1 MDVHVYNTMS
11 RSIELF
17 QPINPGSVGM
27 YTCGPTVYNYA
38 HIGNLRT
45 FLFEDLLK
53 RTLEYAGYQVRHVMN
68 ITDVGHLTGD
78 GDEGEDKI
86 EKMAHK
92 TGKTVWEIAD
102 FYTKAFFKDYDA
114 LSIIRP
120 DVVCKATD
128 HIKDMI
134 ALIQRLEKG
143 GHTYVSGGNVYF
155 DISSIPDYGKLARLK
170 LDELQD
176 ASREDVFVDGNK
188 KNPKDFVLWFT
199 KSKFGEQAMM
209 WDSPWGR
216 GFPGW
221 HIECSAMSM
230 KYLGEHFDIHCGGID
245 AIPVHHTN
253 EIAQSEAATGKKWV
267 DYWMHGEFLL
277 DDRGKMSKSN
287 GEFLTLSVLED
298 KGYDPM
304 DYRYFCLGGHYRSQ
318 LKFSF
323 PSLDS
328 AREARLGIVSRIS
341 DLLSSGAKLVPIQS
355 EAGKAAQKEFADHI
369 TNDLNSPRALADLWG
384 VLKNDTLSVDERYSL
399 AMDFNKVFGLELG
412 KVTKRQEDAPVEDK
426 DALALLAA
434 RTEAKKAK
442 DWGKAD
448 AIRAQLDEMGY
459 EVKDTSQGPVLVRKR
474 L

>member
-1 MDVHVYNTMS
+1 
-11 RSIELF
+11 
-17 QPINPGSVGM
+17 
-27 YTCGPTVYNYA
+27 
-38 HIGNLRT
+38 
-45 FLFEDLLK
+45 
-53 RTLEYAGYQVRHVMN
+53 
-68 ITDVGHLTGD
+68 
-78 GDEGEDKI
+78 
-86 EKMAHK
+86 
-92 TGKTVWEIAD
+92 
-102 FYTKAFFKDYDA
+102 
-114 LSIIRP
+114 
-120 DVVCKATD
+120 
-128 HIKDMI
+128 
-134 ALIQRLEKG
+134 
-143 GHTYVSGGNVYF
+143 
-155 DISSIPDYGKLARLK
+155 
-170 LDELQD
+170 
-176 ASREDVFVDGNK
+176 
-188 KNPKDFVLWFT
+188 
-199 KSKFGEQAMM
+199 
-209 WDSPWGR
+209 
-216 GFPGW
+216 
-221 HIECSAMSM
+221 MSM

-399 AMDFNKVFGLELG
+399 AMDFNKVFGLELD

>member
-1 MDVHVYNTMS
+1 MSVRIYNTMS
-11 RSIELF
+11 RSVEEIV
-17 QPINPGSVGM
+17 PIVPGHIGM

-45 FLFEDLLK
+45 YLFEDLLK
-53 RTLEYAGYQVRHVMN
+53 RTLVYNGYTVKHVMN

-78 GDEGEDKI
+78 GDEGEDKV

-92 TGKTVWEIAD
+92 TGKTSWEIAD
-102 FYTKAFFKDYDA
+102 FYTKAFFHDYDS
-114 LSIIRP
+114 LGIIRP

-128 HIKDMI
+128 HIQDMI

-170 LDELQD
+170 LDQLRD

-188 KNPKDFVLWFT
+188 RNPKDFVLWFT
-199 KSKFGEQAMM
+199 KSKFGNQEMM

-253 EIAQSEAATGKKWV
+253 EIAQSEAATGHTWV
-267 DYWMHGEFLL
+267 DYWVHGEFLL

-287 GEFLTLSVLED
+287 GTFLTLGVLVE
-298 KGYDPM
+298 KGFEPM

-318 LKFSF
+318 LKFSWEA
-323 PSLDS
+323 LEA
-328 AREARLGIVSRIS
+328 ARTARLGIVQKVRE
-341 DLLSSGAKLVPIQS
+341 LLDEGAKAVPLAS
-355 EAGKAAQKEFADHI
+355 DEALRLQEAFKEHVS
-369 TNDLNSPRALADLWG
+369 NDLNTPRALAD
-384 VLKNDTLSVDERYSL
+384 VFAMLKSDVSADEKYSL
-399 AMDFNKVFGLELG
+399 LLDCNKVLGLQLDKVRKSGKPAEVSYPPEL
-412 KVTKRQEDAPVEDK
+412 E
-426 DALALLAA
+426 ALLAE
-434 RTEAKKAK
+434 RTAAKKAK
-442 DWGKAD
+442 DWAKAD
-448 AIRAQLDEMGY
+448 AIRASLEEKGY
-459 EVKDTSQGPVLVRKR
+459 GVKDTAAGPVLVK

>member
-1 MDVHVYNTMS
+1 MS

-114 LSIIRP
+114 LNIIRP

-399 AMDFNKVFGLELG
+399 AMDFNKVFGLELD